1 MPPRSMPPH
10 RSVVL
15 ASSQLQATFAPH
27 AAMVCCSLRHND
39 AELLAQRDGVRAY
52 AQRGSTMGIPLLYP
66 WANRLARLSY
76 PGAHEPVVLA
86 REDPLL
92 KLDANGLPIHGA
104 MLGAL
109 AWELLDAPRDDGH
122 GDCDG
127 DGDGDGRDDG
137 DGGQTLS
144 ARLRWDRPQLL
155 ALFPFTHT
163 LALRARVD
171 DATLTIETSVHAD
184 GDVAVPVSF
193 GYHPYLT
200 LPGTDRSAWQVE
212 LPVSRRL
219 TLDQRMIPTGASEP
233 FEHRRFQLAD
243 GDWDDAFAGLL
254 RPTVFSVS
262 AGERRIEL
270 RFHHGY
276 SHAQVYAPAGQQF
289 ICFEPMTA
297 PTNALVSRDELPF
310 VQPGDVY
317 RAAFSVSV
325 SPRT

>member
-1 MPPRSMPPH
+1 MPPRRMPPQ

-15 ASSQLQATFAPH
+15 ASSQLQATFVPG

-39 AELLAQRDGVRAY
+39 VELLAQRDGVRAY
-52 AQRGSTMGIPLLYP
+52 AQRGSTQGIPLLYP

-76 PGAHEPVVLA
+76 PGEREPVVLS

-104 MLGAL
+104 MPRAL
-109 AWELLDAPRDDGH
+109 AWELLEAPRDGALGDGH
-122 GDCDG
+122 GH
-127 DGDGDGRDDG
+127 RDD

-200 LPGTDRSAWQVE
+200 LPGADRSAWQVD

-219 TLDQRMIPTGASEP
+219 TLDERMIPTGAGEP

-270 RFHHGY
+270 QFHHGY

-297 PTNALVSRDELPF
+297 PTNALVSRDELPI
-310 VQPGDVY
+310 VQPGEVY

-325 SPRT
+325 SARA